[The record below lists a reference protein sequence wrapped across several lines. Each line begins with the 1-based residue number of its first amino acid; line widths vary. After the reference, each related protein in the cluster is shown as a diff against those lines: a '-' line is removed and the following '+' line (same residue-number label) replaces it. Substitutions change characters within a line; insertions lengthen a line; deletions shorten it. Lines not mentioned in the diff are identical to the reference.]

1 MGEDLVDNSTD
12 DLESFNFF
20 VELFPEKIGPKPAI
34 LIRYLD
40 LLLGKWKVI
49 IFELPLN
56 FLDKGVNIST
66 LESALRATRSDWIN
80 NAKLIF
86 QLRHQKEGIDI
97 NKIIRIIKCDAQV
110 NKDFKNSN
118 VTCFRI
124 LQFYYFGNQDFQ
136 DVINKL
142 F

>member
-1 MGEDLVDNSTD
+1 MN
-12 DLESFNFF
+12 
-20 VELFPEKIGPKPAI
+20 I
-34 LIRYLD
+34 
-40 LLLGKWKVI
+40 
-49 IFELPLN
+49 
-56 FLDKGVNIST
+56 LDKGVNIST

-110 NKDFKNSN
+110 NKDFKNFN
-118 VTCFRI
+118 VICFRI